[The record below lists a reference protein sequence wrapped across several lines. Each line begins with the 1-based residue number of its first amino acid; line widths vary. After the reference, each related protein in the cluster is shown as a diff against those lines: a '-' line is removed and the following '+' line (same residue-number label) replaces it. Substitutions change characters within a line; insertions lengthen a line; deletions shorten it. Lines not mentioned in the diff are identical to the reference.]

1 MGRCFCHSFYPF
13 CCCLCCLFALLGCL
27 DRAHGSPFCFPGCPH
42 GLECLLF
49 LQDCLGFHLLRRN
62 RGSFHHTG
70 RCFHCPV
77 SGLLDRFLCFWF
89 DLDAPSGSCAP
100 FLCSCLSRCSTASCF
115 AVQRGYNGFSL
126 PLLFY
131 LLISFHCQLLST
143 MIGDRS
149 AFLSSPLFRP
159 FYPVSS
165 VFHRRFLSGFSS
177 YLVCHHPGLLFRFQ
191 HGRTHQF
198 FGKPGGRIADLRVLI
213 PYLLFD
219 VFQTHTSLYHIT
231 VPYSVSFVSSAVLP
245 AFPVPLPLP
254 APTDDWHNREH
265 RTITLFPSPR

>member
-1 MGRCFCHSFYPF
+1 MLLPAPVRPF
-13 CCCLCCLFALLGCL
+13 FVLV
-27 DRAHGSPFCFPGCPH
+27 CP
-42 GLECLLF
+42 
-49 LQDCLGFHLLRRN
+49 
-62 RGSFHHTG
+62 
-70 RCFHCPV
+70 
-77 SGLLDRFLCFWF
+77 
-89 DLDAPSGSCAP
+89 
-100 FLCSCLSRCSTASCF
+100 RCSTASCF

-177 YLVCHHPGLLFRFQ
+177 HLVCHHPGLLFRFQ

-265 RTITLFPSPR
+265 RTITLFPSPRLLMDILPRYTADRLHGAGKTPKTEPSEGNACKISGNAGTLLLKMCIRCILPFHGTPRTPKQER